1 MVEHELPYGLRFS
14 LLGRFFKKRLNEQLM
29 EKDLTGV
36 QLTVLKELE
45 RLENSGAAEV
55 NQRDLENISHVTH
68 PTMTEILKRLE
79 RKGFISCRRSSIDRR
94 HKCVSTTGK
103 ARELHQ
109 QLNEMDEAVLREL
122 SQGLTGEQVEQL
134 WKITGVML
142 DNAFKYY
149 KKGSIEESDK
159 DACKKPAGV

>member
-1 MVEHELPYGLRFS
+1 MEHELPYGLRFS
-14 LLGRFFKKRLNEQLM
+14 LLGRFFKKRLNAQLM

-79 RKGFISCRRSSIDRR
+79 RKEFIVCRRSSIDRR
-94 HKCVSTTGK
+94 HKCISTTEK
-103 ARELHQ
+103 ARQLRQELSE
-109 QLNEMDEAVLREL
+109 LDEAVLAEL
-122 SQGLTGEQVEQL
+122 SHGLSRQQVEQL
-134 WKITGVML
+134 WEITDVML
-142 DNAFKYY
+142 HNAFKYY
-149 KKGSIEESDK
+149 GKGSEEESDK
-159 DACKKPAGV
+159 NAFKESSGI